1 MFHMLRMSRWLIPI
15 VLVTICFAEDRNWE
29 EANQLLVRASDAE
42 TFQPEQ
48 PKFHLT
54 VKVLLQHTTK
64 GKLAGTFDR
73 DYMAPE
79 RWADRL
85 EIGDSAGTCA
95 HRKADLDE
103 EEP

>member
-15 VLVTICFAEDRNWE
+15 VLLAICFAEDRNWE
-29 EANQLLVRASDAE
+29 EANQLLVKASEAE
-42 TFQPEQ
+42 TFKPEQ

-73 DYMAPE
+73 DIWHRNGGRTGWKSLTFA
-79 RWADRL
+79 RNV
-85 EIGDSAGTCA
+85 CA
-95 HRKADLDE
+95 
-103 EEP
+103 